1 MSVWLAREQVLSEG
15 DPFREILG
23 TLNNDGDAKDN
34 AWKKFIF
41 YRRISQMPTSVQ
53 GRYLPQKLPKLNV

>member
-23 TLNNDGDAKDN
+23 TQNNYGDAKDN
-34 AWKKFIF
+34 AWKKI
-41 YRRISQMPTSVQ
+41 YI
-53 GRYLPQKLPKLNV
+53 LPSNFADA

>member
-15 DPFREILG
+15 DPFREILE

-34 AWKKFIF
+34 AWKKI
-41 YRRISQMPTSVQ
+41 YI
-53 GRYLPQKLPKLNV
+53 LPSNFADAYICSGPLFATELAQA